1 MTLPEALR
9 RDVDR
14 LGRALGEAIRE
25 VSGERLYRLVEEVRA
40 RTKRLRQQPDDA
52 EREALVALVGGL
64 DLHRA
69 EGLTRAFT
77 SFFYLANLAESYH
90 RVHAAGDAEGEFAR
104 AAGTLASWGVP
115 PEEAARLARSMR
127 LWLTFTAHPTE
138 ARRRTVRHHLERLR
152 DALARGDGEA
162 VRERVKLLW
171 ATEEL
176 RRTQPTV
183 EDEVKGAL
191 YYLPQS
197 LWSAQARL
205 VERIE
210 DALERAFGRRFQAAS
225 PVRTR
230 SWIGGDRDGNPAVT
244 PEVTAWAQDH
254 ARRLYVEHFC
264 RELDELVR
272 DLSVSERRLPVPR
285 ELREAA
291 ERALALIER
300 APRFEGEP
308 LRRYLMGVYYR
319 LEHTLG
325 SGPGAYGDA
334 GELAGD
340 LERLRRTLEAMGF
353 TAFAARGVRPLEE
366 AARTFGLCFADL
378 DLREESGE
386 HRQAVAELVAAAGLG
401 DDYGDWA
408 DDRREAWLTGELA
421 SARPLAPVGYRPRGR
436 ALQRALGALAVW
448 DGRGAYVVSM
458 TKSPADLLEVLLL
471 AREAGRYHPDRGAP
485 FDVVPLFETL
495 ADLDAA
501 GRTVERLLANPV
513 FRRQVEARGAL
524 EVMIGY
530 SDSNKDAGYLA
541 ANWALYTAQE
551 RIAAAARA
559 AGVGVRF
566 FHGRGTSTAR
576 GGGPAG
582 RAIAALPV
590 GTVGR
595 EIRITEQ
602 GEALADKYAHP
613 DLALRSLEETIAHL
627 WLAAARDAGYGP
639 EAAFA
644 PEPAWV
650 AAIEAAAAR
659 SARVYRELLASDGFL
674 AFFEQLTP
682 IREIAA
688 LKIASRPVYR
698 HGRIQ
703 EIRDL
708 RAIPW
713 VMAWTQV
720 RANLPGWY
728 GLGEGLSAI
737 DPALLGEMHDGW
749 PFFRS
754 VLEGAELSLAKTDL
768 EVTRGYLRLVEPPL
782 AGRFFPAIERAHDAA
797 LSMLEKARGRPLL
810 AGAPALARSLELRN
824 PYLDP
829 INHLQIELLYRYRRL
844 PPESPDRESTTRA
857 LLSTILG
864 IAAGMRNTG

>member
-14 LGRALGEAIRE
+14 LGRALGDAIRE
-25 VSGERLYRLVEEVRA
+25 VSGERLYALVEEVRA
-40 RTKRLRQQPDDA
+40 RTKRLRQQPD
-52 EREALVALVGGL
+52 ERQARELEALVAGL
-64 DLHRA
+64 DLRQA

-90 RVHAAGDAEGEFAR
+90 RVRSADAGGGEFA
-104 AAGTLASWGVP
+104 AAARRLADWGVP
-115 PEEAARLARSMR
+115 AREAARLAADLR

-138 ARRRTVRHHLERLR
+138 ARRRTVRHHLERLHE
-152 DALARGDGEA
+152 ALAVGDGA
-162 VRERVKLLW
+162 QLAERVRLLW

-191 YYLPQS
+191 HYLPES
-197 LWSAQARL
+197 LWGTPARL
-205 VERIE
+205 VER
-210 DALERAFGRRFQAAS
+210 LEEAVAGVYGERFEAAS
-225 PVRTR
+225 PIRTR

-244 PEVTAWAQDH
+244 PEVTAWAQDY

-264 RELDELVR
+264 RGLDELIM

-285 ELREAA
+285 ALREAA
-291 ERALALIER
+291 ERALELIER

-308 LRRYLMGVYYR
+308 LRRFLMGVYYR
-319 LEHTLG
+319 LEHTLSG
-325 SGPGAYGDA
+325 GPGAYADA
-334 GELAGD
+334 GALTGD
-340 LERLRRTLEAMGF
+340 LVQLRRTLEQMGF
-353 TAFAARGVRPLEE
+353 SVFARRGVRPLEE
-366 AARTFGLCFADL
+366 AARTFGLTFAPL

-386 HRQAVAELVAAAGLG
+386 HRQAVAELLAAAGLA
-401 DDYGDWA
+401 DDYAEWPEE
-408 DDRREAWLTGELA
+408 RREAWLTGELA
-421 SARPLAPVGYRPRGR
+421 SARPLAPVGYAPRGEPLR
-436 ALQRALGALAVW
+436 RALGALEVW
-448 DGRGAYVVSM
+448 EGRGAYVVSM
-458 TKSPADLLEVLLL
+458 TRGAADLLEVLLL
-471 AREAGRYHPDRGAP
+471 AREVGRYDPERGAP

-495 ADLDAA
+495 DDLDAA
-501 GRTVERLLANPV
+501 GATVARLLANPV
-513 FRRQVEARGAL
+513 FRRQVEARGLL

-530 SDSNKDAGYLA
+530 SDSNKDAGFLA
-541 ANWALYTAQE
+541 ANWALYTAQQ
-551 RIAAAARA
+551 RIAEAARA
-559 AGVGVRF
+559 AGVRVRF

-582 RAIAALPV
+582 RAIAALPA
-590 GTVGR
+590 GTVGS

-602 GEALADKYAHP
+602 GEALADKYGHP
-613 DLALRSLEETIAHL
+613 ELALRSLEETLAHL

-639 EAAFA
+639 EAGFA
-644 PEPAWV
+644 PESAWV
-650 AAIEAAAAR
+650 EALERAAAR
-659 SARVYRELLASDGFL
+659 SAEAYRALLGAEGFL

-698 HGRIQ
+698 HGRIR

-728 GLGEGLSAI
+728 GLGEGLAAI
-737 DPALLGEMHDGW
+737 EPELLAEMYAGW

-754 VLEGAELSLAKTDL
+754 VLEGAELSLAKADL
-768 EVTRGYLRLVEPPL
+768 GVTRRYLRLVEPAL
-782 AGRFFPAIERAHDAA
+782 AERFFPELERAHAATLAA
-797 LSMLEKARGRPLL
+797 LEAARGRPLL
-810 AGAPALARSLELRN
+810 ADAPELARSLELRN

-829 INHLQIELLYRYRRL
+829 INLLQVELLYRFRRL
-844 PPESPDRESTTRA
+844 PPESPDREATTRA

>member
-25 VSGERLYRLVEEVRA
+25 VSGERLYELVEEVRA
-40 RTKRLRQQPDDA
+40 RTKRLRQTPDPD
-52 EREALVALVGGL
+52 EREALVRLVAGL

-77 SFFYLANLAESYH
+77 SFFYLANLAESHH
-90 RVHAAGDAEGEFAR
+90 RVRDAAEAEGEFTR
-104 AAGTLASWGVP
+104 AARTLAAWGVP
-115 PEEAARLARSMR
+115 PEEAARLARRVR

-152 DALARGDGEA
+152 EALARGEGEA
-162 VRERVKLLW
+162 VRERVRLLW

-191 YYLPQS
+191 YYLPDS
-197 LWSAQARL
+197 LWPAQARL
-205 VERIE
+205 VERLE
-210 DALERAFGRRFQAAS
+210 AALEAAFGGRFEASS

-244 PEVTAWAQDH
+244 PEVTDWAQSY

-272 DLSVSERRLPVPR
+272 DLSVSGRRLPVPR

-300 APRFEGEP
+300 RPRFEGEP

-319 LEHTLG
+319 LEHTLNA
-325 SGPGAYGDA
+325 GPGAYADA
-334 GELAGD
+334 DELADD
-340 LERLRRTLEAMGF
+340 LLRLGRTLKAMGF
-353 TAFAARGVRPLEE
+353 TVVAERGVRPLEE
-366 AARTFGLCFADL
+366 AATTFGLSFAAL
-378 DLREESGE
+378 DLREESGV
-386 HRQAVAELVAAAGLG
+386 HREAVAELVAAAGLA
-401 DDYGDWA
+401 DDYAGWSE
-408 DDRREAWLTGELA
+408 DRREAWLTAELA
-421 SARPLAPVGYRPRGR
+421 SARPLAPVGYEPQG
-436 ALQRALGALAVW
+436 APLQRALGALAVW
-448 DGRGAYVVSM
+448 DGLGAYVVSM
-458 TKSPADLLEVLLL
+458 TRSPADLLEVLLL
-471 AREAGRYHPDRGAP
+471 AREAGRYRPDRGAP

-513 FRRQVEARGAL
+513 YRRQVEARGVL

-551 RIAAAARA
+551 RIAASARA
-559 AGVGVRF
+559 AGVRVRF

-590 GTVGR
+590 GTVGY

-639 EAAFA
+639 EASFR
-644 PEPAWV
+644 PDPAWV
-650 AAIEAAAAR
+650 AALDRAAAR
-659 SARVYRELLASDGFL
+659 SAEAYRALLSAEGFL
-674 AFFEQLTP
+674 GFFEQLTP

-698 HGRIQ
+698 HGRIR

-728 GLGEGLSAI
+728 GLGEGLAAI
-737 DPALLGEMHDGW
+737 DPGLLAEMHAGW

-768 EVTRGYLRLVEPPL
+768 NVTRTYLRLVDSET
-782 AGRFFPAIERAHDAA
+782 ARRFFPRIERAHAETLEA
-797 LSMLEKARGRPLL
+797 LETARGRPLL
-810 AGAPALARSLELRN
+810 ADAPGLARSLELRN

-829 INHLQIELLYRYRRL
+829 INHLQVELLHRYRRL
-844 PPESPDRESTTRA
+844 PPESPDREATTRA

>member
-1 MTLPEALR
+1 MSLPEALR

-14 LGRALGEAIRE
+14 LGRALGDAIRE
-25 VSGERLYRLVEEVRA
+25 VSGERLFALVEEVRA
-40 RTKRLRQQPDDA
+40 RTKRLRQNPDPT
-52 EREALVALVGGL
+52 EQEKLVRLIGGL

-90 RVHAAGDAEGEFAR
+90 RVREASKAEGEFTRTAR
-104 AAGTLASWGVP
+104 RLADWGVP
-115 PEEAARLARSMR
+115 AEEAARLARQMR

-138 ARRRTVRHHLERLR
+138 ARRRTVRHHLERLHKE
-152 DALARGDGEA
+152 LERGAWEA

-183 EDEVKGAL
+183 QDEVKGAL
-191 YYLPQS
+191 HYLPDS
-197 LWSAQARL
+197 LWFAQAGLVQRL
-205 VERIE
+205 EA
-210 DALERAFGRRFQAAS
+210 ALAEVFEKRFEVAS
-225 PVRTR
+225 PVRSR

-244 PEVTAWAQDH
+244 PEVTAWAQDY
-254 ARRLYVEHFC
+254 ARKLYVEHFC
-264 RELDELVR
+264 SALDELIR

-300 APRFEGEP
+300 RPRFAGEP

-319 LEHTLG
+319 LEHTLNG
-325 SGPGAYGDA
+325 GPGAYTEA
-334 GELAGD
+334 RELASD
-340 LERLRRTLEAMGF
+340 LLRLRRTLETLGF
-353 TAFAARGVRPLEE
+353 TFFAERGVRPLEE
-366 AARTFGLCFADL
+366 AATSFGLSFAAL
-378 DLREESGE
+378 DLREESGV
-386 HRQAVAELVAAAGLG
+386 HREAVAELVTAAGLS
-401 DDYGDWA
+401 DDYADW
-408 DDRREAWLTGELA
+408 DDERRERWLTEELA
-421 SARPLAPVGYRPRGR
+421 SARPLAPVGYEPQN
-436 ALQRALGALAVW
+436 APLKRALGALAVW
-448 DGRGAYVVSM
+448 DGQGAYVVSM
-458 TKSPADLLEVLLL
+458 TRSPSDLLEVLLL
-471 AREAGRYHPDRGAP
+471 AREAGRYRPGQGAP

-495 ADLDAA
+495 ADLEAA
-501 GRTVERLLANPV
+501 GETTKRLLANPV
-513 FRRQVEARGAL
+513 YRMQVESRGGM

-530 SDSNKDAGYLA
+530 SDSNKDAGFLA
-541 ANWALYTAQE
+541 ANWALYTAQQ
-551 RIAAAARA
+551 RISASAHA
-559 AGVGVRF
+559 AGVRVRF

-590 GTVGR
+590 GTVGY

-613 DLALRSLEETIAHL
+613 DLALRNLEETIAHL
-627 WLAAARDAGYGP
+627 WRAAARDAGYGP
-639 EAAFA
+639 EATFE
-644 PEPAWV
+644 PDPAWV
-650 AAIEAAAAR
+650 RALGQAAVRSSEA
-659 SARVYRELLASDGFL
+659 YRALLSEEGFL
-674 AFFEQLTP
+674 RFFEQLTP

-698 HGRIQ
+698 HGRIR
-703 EIRDL
+703 EISDL

-728 GLGEGLSAI
+728 GLGEGLATI
-737 DPALLGEMHDGW
+737 DPELLAEMHAGW
-749 PFFRS
+749 PFFQS

-768 EVTRGYLRLVEPPL
+768 NVTRSYLRLVEPEI
-782 AGRFFPAIERAHDAA
+782 AQRFFPRIERAYAKALDA
-797 LSMLEKARGRPLL
+797 LEAARGRPLL
-810 AGAPALARSLELRN
+810 AGTPELAHSLELRN

-829 INHLQIELLYRYRRL
+829 INHLQVELLYRFRRL
-844 PPESPDRESTTRA
+844 PPESPDREATTGA